1 MMRVLRYAFDEA
13 VRSLWRGR
21 QSGLLATATIALALF
36 VLGGFLLVT
45 GNLERLGAEWSRA
58 AELSVYLKD
67 DISPEDRRA
76 IEELLAPG
84 DTIASHEYVSKA
96 DALVRFKETFADL
109 AGAIDTL
116 GDNPLPASFDV
127 RLRAAG
133 RSANDDANGD
143 PAQAGLETL
152 VSRLRQMAGVADV
165 RYDRQW
171 LTRVL
176 SAITIVRAVG
186 FVLGAVLTVA
196 AALTVHNVVRL
207 ALYARRDEIEI
218 MQLVGAPQAY
228 IRGPFVIEGVLQGGA
243 GALVALAALGVA
255 FFILRA
261 RYLVPLASAVNLTK
275 IQFLSEGMCALVL
288 AGGMAVGC
296 IGGLV
301 AGWHR

>member
-13 VRSLWRGR
+13 VKSLWRGR
-21 QSGLLATATIALALF
+21 QSGLLSTATIALALF

-45 GNLERLGAEWSRA
+45 RNLERLGAEWSRA

-67 DISPEDRRA
+67 DISPEDHRA

-109 AGAIDTL
+109 AGALDTL

-127 RLRAAG
+127 RLRAG
-133 RSANDDANGD
+133 RAANEDGNGD
-143 PAQAGLETL
+143 SVQAGLETL
-152 VSRLRQMAGVADV
+152 ISRLREMAGVADV

-186 FVLGAVLTVA
+186 LVLGAVLTVA

-243 GALVALAALGVA
+243 GALVALAALGVS
-255 FFILRA
+255 FFMLQA

-275 IQFLSEGMCALVL
+275 IQFLSVGMCALVL

-296 IGGLV
+296 LGGLV